1 MSDMPKLIDET
12 KKEPKPKRAP
22 KKVAEGTRLPRKRVA
37 KKLTDE
43 HTISATSESLEN
55 PTKMPNKRKAPT
67 RLEEERVE
75 NQRIID
81 DKKKSLKKLGIVG
94 ALLIVCF
101 VIAAFIGNS
110 DEGQI
115 DVSAVV
121 AARNA
126 RVSAGNINPEID
138 GDSPTSIVVPVQNSG
153 SQMIDGGLER
163 SVNPPALESATLPP
177 TDLASSSATSTPE
190 MDLATT
196 TNDEAS
202 SSEETVVGD
211 ITATDNIAEEASTAT
226 KSEPTPP

>member
-1 MSDMPKLIDET
+1 MPKLIDET
-12 KKEPKPKRAP
+12 KKELKPKRAP
-22 KKVAEGTRLPRKRVA
+22 RKVAEGTRPARKRVP
-37 KKLTDE
+37 KKPTDE
-43 HTISATSESLEN
+43 HTISAIPESLEN

-94 ALLIVCF
+94 ALLVACF
-101 VIAAFIGNS
+101 VIAAIIGNS

-121 AARNA
+121 AERNA

-153 SQMIDGGLER
+153 SQMVDGGLER
-163 SVNPPALESATLPP
+163 SVNPPVLESATLTP

-196 TNDEAS
+196 TNDVAS
-202 SSEETVVGD
+202 SSEEADNSD
-211 ITATDNIAEEASTAT
+211 IIATDNIAEELSTAT
-226 KSEPTPP
+226 EPEPTQP